1 MADVAA
7 RAGVSH
13 QTVSR
18 VLNNPERVKS
28 STRERVQQVIEE
40 LGYRRNRAA
49 RALATARTS
58 TIGILTVGNAH
69 FGPSSTVLA
78 IESAARSR
86 GYFVSVS
93 SLESANDSAAQAA
106 LGQLVDQ
113 GVDGIIVVAP
123 LVAVADLVERAA
135 LLIPV
140 VVAAANP
147 QAAPTGMLRYVCVD
161 QCAGARLAV
170 EHLIELGHRRIA
182 HVSGPG
188 TWIDAAQRLA
198 EFRRIMDQ
206 PELESLEYPA
216 DGWAAA
222 DGYDVGLKR
231 AEQILSGNG
240 PTAIFAANDY
250 IAQGLLRAF
259 WERGIRV
266 PQDISVIGFDDVE
279 SSAFFVPSISTIRQ
293 PFGLLGQAA
302 MEALAEVQSGRAP
315 AQGRFEAVLEP
326 KLIVRGSCAP
336 PRGSGACPAV
346 PEGGYASDSRAI
358 Q

>member
-1 MADVAA
+1 MEDVAA

-18 VLNNPERVKS
+18 VLNSPERVRA
-28 STRERVQQVIEE
+28 STRERVNQAIEE

-49 RALATARTS
+49 RTLATARSS

-93 SLESANDSAAQAA
+93 SLESADAGAAQSA

-123 LVAVADLVERAA
+123 LLDVADLVERTA
-135 LLIPV
+135 LAIPV

-147 QAAPTGMLRYVCVD
+147 QAEPTGRLRYVCVD

-170 EHLIELGHRRIA
+170 EYLIGLGHRRIA

-188 TWIDAAQRLA
+188 TWIDASERLA
-198 EFRRIMDQ
+198 EFRRVLNRPD
-206 PELESLEYPA
+206 LDGVEYPA
-216 DGWAAA
+216 DGWAAS
-222 DGYDVGLKR
+222 DGYAVGLER
-231 AEQILSGNG
+231 AEEILSDHG

-259 WERGIRV
+259 WERGVSV
-266 PQDISVIGFDDVE
+266 PHDVSVIGFDDVE
-279 SSAFFVPSISTIRQ
+279 SSAFFVPSISTVRQ
-293 PFGLLGQAA
+293 PFELLGQAA
-302 MEALAEVQSGRAP
+302 MEALAEVQEGEAP
-315 AQGRFEAVLEP
+315 IRGRFEAVLEP
-326 KLIVRGSCAP
+326 ELIVRGSCAP
-336 PRGSGACPAV
+336 PRDRGSSLA
-346 PEGGYASDSRAI
+346 ASGEDSSSRP
-358 Q
+358 